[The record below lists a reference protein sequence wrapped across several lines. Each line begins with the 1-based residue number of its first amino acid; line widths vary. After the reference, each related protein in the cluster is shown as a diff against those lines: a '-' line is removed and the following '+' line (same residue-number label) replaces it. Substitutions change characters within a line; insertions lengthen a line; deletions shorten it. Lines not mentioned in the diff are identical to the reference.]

1 MEMRVQEN
9 TEKEKKH
16 ESILISPDQDF
27 PDLWYR
33 KKLTEGMKLPK
44 FLLEQSK
51 EYDEKLKEIQ
61 LGTRSVTPRKI
72 ICSVTI
78 GGATYLI
85 YDIFI
90 ERGKTYAYGL
100 EVDVPYN
107 QTQKAEIFRVIRSNE
122 FRTVSEQQR
131 VDLFQLYTWE
141 YRLLDVIPQCVRHL
155 IWDHVDIVQKNSYY
169 TEQNHSY
176 TVPEVTGWLPRPFP
190 YGKVHIVIRNTTN
203 PVKAVKGFA
212 VGPDTKV
219 STPLDGYMV
228 ADIVG
233 LPHIRDTFV
242 ALAYPRY
249 GEKEM
254 PILDK
259 PYYFL
264 FKRDEKQKLE
274 ISKIPDSDLE
284 FYMEKCGLLE
294 RFALIMT
301 QLQDLQFLYE

>member
-1 MEMRVQEN
+1 MEKRVQEN
-9 TEKEKKH
+9 TEKKEKQ
-16 ESILISPDQDF
+16 EPILLSPDQDF

-33 KKLTEGMKLPK
+33 KKLTDDMTPSK
-44 FLLEQSK
+44 FFLEQSK
-51 EYDEKLKEIQ
+51 KYDEKLKAIQ
-61 LGTRSVTPRKI
+61 SGTRSVTPRKI
-72 ICSVTI
+72 ICSMTM

-90 ERGKTYAYGL
+90 ERGVKYAYGL

-107 QTQKAEIFRVIRSNE
+107 QTQKAEMFRVTRNNE
-122 FRTVSEQQR
+122 FRTISEQQR

-141 YRLLDVIPQCVRHL
+141 YRLLDVIPRCVRHL
-155 IWDHVDIVQKNSYY
+155 IWDHVDIVQENSYY

-190 YGKVHIVIRNTTN
+190 YGKLHIVIRNTTD
-203 PVKAVKGFA
+203 PVTAVKGFG
-212 VGPDTKV
+212 VDPDTKV

-242 ALAYPRY
+242 ALAYPKY
-249 GEKEM
+249 GEKVM

-274 ISKIPDSDLE
+274 ISRIPDSDLE
-284 FYMEKCGLLE
+284 FYLEECGLLE

-301 QLQDLQFLYE
+301 QMQDLQFLYE

>member
-1 MEMRVQEN
+1 MEKRVQEN
-9 TEKEKKH
+9 TEKKEKQGP
-16 ESILISPDQDF
+16 ILLSPDQDF

-33 KKLTEGMKLPK
+33 KKLTDGMKPSK
-44 FLLEQSK
+44 FFLEQSK
-51 EYDEKLKEIQ
+51 EYDEKLKAIQ

-72 ICSVTI
+72 ICSMTM

-90 ERGKTYAYGL
+90 ERGKTYAYGV

-107 QTQKAEIFRVIRSNE
+107 QTQKAEIFRVIHSSE
-122 FRTVSEQQR
+122 FRSISEQQR
-131 VDLFQLYTWE
+131 VDLFQLYSWE

-155 IWDHVDIVQKNSYY
+155 IWDHVDIIHTNSYY

-190 YGKVHIVIRNTTN
+190 YGKVHIVIRNTMD
-203 PVKAVKGFA
+203 PVTAVKGFW
-212 VGPDTKV
+212 VDPDTKV

-242 ALAYPRY
+242 ALAYPKY
-249 GEKEM
+249 GEKVM

-264 FKRDEKQKLE
+264 FRRDEKQKLE
-274 ISKIPDSDLE
+274 ISRIPDSDLE
-284 FYMEKCGLLE
+284 FYMEECGLLE